1 MIIKYDKITD
11 KEKISENE
19 SEIQESTREELGI
32 MAVFRSFKALRPA
45 ADKARAVA
53 ALPYDVV
60 NREEARAIGEKNP
73 LSFLHVDRPEMDLE
87 PSIDLYDERVYAK
100 ARENLDN
107 LEKEGILVQ
116 DEKPCYYIYEQVR
129 KGRTQTGIVGCSSID
144 DYMNGV
150 VKKHELTRED
160 KEQDRIRH
168 VDSCNANTGPIF
180 LACRYPQS
188 LLDLMEDWK
197 KSHPAACDFTEE
209 DEITH
214 RVWVIDDA
222 EVIGK
227 IHEEFAGI
235 DSLYIADGH
244 HRAASAVKVGLKRR
258 EQNPGYTGEEEFNY
272 FLSVVFPYDQLCI
285 LPYNRV
291 VHDLNGLTVK
301 AFLAALKFNF
311 ELMLMPGFPCKP
323 VEKHCMGMYVDG
335 QWYHLKA
342 WPDVYE
348 GKDVVT
354 QLDVSIL
361 QDKVLNPILGIQDP
375 RTDQRISFVGGSHKA
390 AELAQMAD
398 KTGGVAFVMYPTSME
413 DLMKIADESRLMPP
427 KSTWFEPKLRSG
439 LFIHKLY

>member
-1 MIIKYDKITD
+1 
-11 KEKISENE
+11 
-19 SEIQESTREELGI
+19 
-32 MAVFRSFKALRPA
+32 MAVFHAFKALRPVKEKA
-45 ADKARAVA
+45 AEVA

-60 NREEARAIGEKNP
+60 NREEAKIIGDENP

-87 PSIDLYDERVYAK
+87 PGIDLYDERVYERAK
-100 ARENLDN
+100 ENLVN
-107 LEKEGILVQ
+107 MEQKGILVQ
-116 DEKPCYYIYEQVR
+116 DEEPYYYIYELVR
-129 KGRTQTGIVGCSSID
+129 IGKTQTGIVGCSSID
-144 DYMNGV
+144 DYLNGV

-160 KEQDRIRH
+160 KEQDRIHH
-168 VDSCNANTGPIF
+168 VDYCNANTGPIF
-180 LACRYPQS
+180 LACRYPEA
-188 LLDLMEDWK
+188 LLKLMNDWK
-197 KSHPAACDFTEE
+197 ESHEAVCDFTEE
-209 DEITH
+209 DQITH
-214 RVWVIDDA
+214 RVWVIEDR
-222 EVIGK
+222 EVIAK
-227 IHEEFAGI
+227 VNKEFAGI

-285 LPYNRV
+285 LPYNRIV
-291 VHDLNGLTVK
+291 RDLNGLTVK
-301 AFLAALKFNF
+301 AFLGALKFNF

-348 GKDVVT
+348 KKDVVG

-361 QDKVLNPILGIQDP
+361 QEKVLTPILGIEDP

-390 AELAQMAD
+390 AELTTIAD

-413 DLMKIADESRLMPP
+413 DLMEIADESKLMPP

-439 LFIHKLY
+439 LFIHKL

>member
-1 MIIKYDKITD
+1 
-11 KEKISENE
+11 
-19 SEIQESTREELGI
+19 
-32 MAVFRSFKALRPA
+32 MAVFRAFQALRPIQEKA
-45 ADKARAVA
+45 ADVS

-60 NREEARAIGEKNP
+60 NREEAKKIGDENP
-73 LSFLHVDRPEMDLE
+73 FSFLHVDRPEMDLE
-87 PSIDLYDERVYAK
+87 PGIDLYDERVYKK
-100 ARENLDN
+100 ARENLMEM
-107 LEKEGILVQ
+107 EKKGILVQ
-116 DEKPCYYIYEQVR
+116 DKTSCYYIYELVR
-129 KGRTQTGIVGCSSID
+129 KGKTQTGIVVCASID
-144 DYMNGV
+144 DYRNGV

-160 KEQDRIRH
+160 KEQDRIHH

-180 LACRYPQS
+180 LACRYPEN
-188 LLDLMEDWK
+188 LLKLMNEWK
-197 KSHPAACDFTEE
+197 TSHKAVYDFTEE

-214 RVWVIDDA
+214 RVWVIDEPA
-222 EVIGK
+222 VIFSVK
-227 IHEEFAGI
+227 EEFAGI

-291 VHDLNGLTVK
+291 VRDLNGLTVK
-301 AFLAALKFNF
+301 AFLAAMKFHF

-348 GKDVVT
+348 KKDVVG

-361 QDKVLNPILGIQDP
+361 QEKVLSPILGIEDP
-375 RTDQRISFVGGSHKA
+375 RTDQRIFFVGGNHKA
-390 AELAQMAD
+390 AELAKLAD
-398 KTGGVAFVMYPTSME
+398 ETGGVAFVMYPTSME
-413 DLMKIADESRLMPP
+413 DLMKIADESKLMPP

-439 LFIHKLY
+439 LFIHKL

>member
-1 MIIKYDKITD
+1 
-11 KEKISENE
+11 
-19 SEIQESTREELGI
+19 
-32 MAVFRSFKALRPA
+32 MAVFRAFQALRPIQEKA
-45 ADKARAVA
+45 ADVA

-60 NREEARAIGEKNP
+60 NREEAKKIGDENP
-73 LSFLHVDRPEMDLE
+73 FSFLHVDRPEMDLE
-87 PSIDLYDERVYAK
+87 PGIDLYDERVYEK
-100 ARENLDN
+100 ARENLMEM
-107 LEKEGILVQ
+107 EKKGILVQ
-116 DEKPCYYIYEQVR
+116 DKTSCYYIYELVR
-129 KGRTQTGIVGCSSID
+129 KGKTQTGIVGCASID
-144 DYMNGV
+144 DYRNGV

-160 KEQDRIRH
+160 KEQDRIHH

-180 LACRYPQS
+180 LACRYPEN
-188 LLDLMEDWK
+188 LLKLMNEWK
-197 KSHPAACDFTEE
+197 TSHKAVYDFTEE

-214 RVWVIDDA
+214 RVWVIDEPA
-222 EVIGK
+222 VISSVK
-227 IHEEFAGI
+227 EEFAGI

-272 FLSVVFPYDQLCI
+272 FLSVVFPYDQRCI

-291 VHDLNGLTVK
+291 VRDLNGLTVK
-301 AFLAALKFNF
+301 AFLAAMKFHF

-348 GKDVVT
+348 KKDVVG

-361 QDKVLNPILGIQDP
+361 QEKVLSPILGIEDP
-375 RTDQRISFVGGSHKA
+375 RTDQRISFVGGNHKA
-390 AELAQMAD
+390 AELAKLAD
-398 KTGGVAFVMYPTSME
+398 ETGGVAFVMYPTSME
-413 DLMKIADESRLMPP
+413 DLMKIADESKLMPP

-439 LFIHKLY
+439 LFIHKL

>member
-1 MIIKYDKITD
+1 
-11 KEKISENE
+11 
-19 SEIQESTREELGI
+19 
-32 MAVFRSFKALRPA
+32 MAVFRAFQALRPIQEKA
-45 ADKARAVA
+45 ADVA

-60 NREEARAIGEKNP
+60 NREEAKKIGDENP
-73 LSFLHVDRPEMDLE
+73 FSFLHVDRPEMDLE
-87 PSIDLYDERVYAK
+87 PGIDLYDERVYEK
-100 ARENLDN
+100 ARENLMEV
-107 LEKEGILVQ
+107 EKKGILVQ
-116 DEKPCYYIYEQVR
+116 DKASCYYIYELVR
-129 KGRTQTGIVGCSSID
+129 KGKTQTGIVGCASID
-144 DYMNGV
+144 DYRNGV

-180 LACRYPQS
+180 LACRYPEN
-188 LLDLMEDWK
+188 LLHLMNEWK
-197 KSHPAACDFTEE
+197 TSHKAVYDFTEE

-214 RVWVIDDA
+214 RVWVIDEPA
-222 EVIGK
+222 VISSVK
-227 IHEEFAGI
+227 EEFAGI

-291 VHDLNGLTVK
+291 VRDLNGLTVK
-301 AFLAALKFNF
+301 AFLAAMKFHF

-348 GKDVVT
+348 KKDVVG

-361 QDKVLNPILGIQDP
+361 QEKVLRPVLGIEDP

-390 AELAQMAD
+390 AELAEIAD
-398 KTGGVAFVMYPTSME
+398 RTGGVAFVMYPTSME
-413 DLMKIADESRLMPP
+413 DLMKIADENKLMPP
-427 KSTWFEPKLRSG
+427 KSTWFEPRLRSG
-439 LFIHKLY
+439 LFIHKL